1 MQLCRQVL
9 LLERGINNFFTLR
22 VIRSCE
28 KSARLVPHTFFFND
42 DLFLI
47 AKLLKMLVGFFF
59 LDGPLLNDRFFLLFL
74 VNPFFNLCIEKSFC
88 YAVAQVS
95 ILPFFLHDA
104 LVAYVW
110 LRFRDVESL
119 WQLPDHLVFRA
130 KLQSIG
136 WVSLVSMCFLP
147 FVTLS
152 RQKRRA

>member
-1 MQLCRQVL
+1 MQFCRQVL
-9 LLERGINNFFTLR
+9 LFERGINDFFTLR
-22 VIRSCE
+22 VIGSCE

-42 DLFLI
+42 DLFLV

-59 LDGPLLNDRFFLLFL
+59 LGGPLLDDWFFLLFL
-74 VNPFFNLCIEKSFC
+74 VNPFFNLCIEKSFS

-95 ILPFFLHDA
+95 ILPLFLHDA

-110 LRFRDVESL
+110 LRFCDVESL
-119 WQLPDHLVFRA
+119 WELPDHLVFRA

-152 RQKRRA
+152 CQKRRA